1 MVIKNV
7 QSNPNVLQDKSQMD
21 QLNSN
26 INRFKFNSILILC
39 ALLFI
44 SNTVSAQDDDL
55 LSDNESTQQ
64 KTAQKVDFAFKTTK
78 VVNLQSL
85 EITDPGVLD
94 FKMMHRFGP
103 LNSGP
108 YKAFGLDLATARFGF
123 EYGIVN
129 NLMIAAGRSNVNG
142 SKNIDALL
150 KYRLLHQNTT
160 NSVPITLE
168 LVAGTQYL
176 LGSQYSNA
184 TDQQRSSYFGQ
195 LILGR
200 KIDEDLSIIVSPT
213 YLFNATSDMNNTQ
226 QWALGL
232 GLRHKVSA
240 RSSINLE
247 YIPVLTNKGSMV
259 NSFSVGMD
267 VETGGHVFQFHITNS
282 MGLNEAQFISNTN
295 ESWKDRGIR
304 FGFNLSRVFTV
315 VKPKTFKS
323 RK

>member
-1 MVIKNV
+1 MVIVKLLKTVEKQRCLDKLNLKNIKMG
-7 QSNPNVLQDKSQMD
+7 L
-21 QLNSN
+21 
-26 INRFKFNSILILC
+26 RASILFIGIILNYHP
-39 ALLFI
+39 LF
-44 SNTVSAQDDDL
+44 AQDDDL
-55 LSDNESTQQ
+55 LADEEVSTSN
-64 KTAQKVDFAFKTTK
+64 KPQKVDFAFKTTK

-123 EYGIVN
+123 EYGIVK
-129 NLMIAAGRSNVNG
+129 NLMVSAGRSNVSGN
-142 SKNIDALL
+142 KNIDALF

-160 NSVPITLE
+160 NSIPISLE
-168 LVAGTQYL
+168 FVTGTQYL
-176 LGSQYSNA
+176 LGSKYANFS
-184 TDQQRSSYFGQ
+184 DQQRSSYFGQ
-195 LILGR
+195 MIIGR
-200 KIDEDLSIIVSPT
+200 KFDEDLSVIVSPT
-213 YLFNATSDMNNTQ
+213 FLMNATSSMDNTQ
-226 QWALGL
+226 QYALGI

-247 YIPVLTNKGSMV
+247 YIPILTNKGNLV

-282 MGLNEAQFISNTN
+282 AGLNEAQFISNTN
-295 ESWKDRGIR
+295 DSWKNQGIR

-323 RK
+323 SN